1 LRRLR
6 ISLRRIRWRDRRFSF
21 SRTGPDE
28 RLAESIEEVGLLH
41 PPDLWE
47 EGRRF
52 VVIAGARRLKALRR
66 LGRRDTI
73 AHVFTNREITP
84 LEAWSMNFSETLSLR
99 SLNPAEACTVTR
111 QLTDLGVEEDKIIS
125 AYLPRLGLPPRQRT
139 LYDCLSVAAL
149 AEAVLD
155 ALAGGSVP
163 LTTAAFL
170 ATLETPDRRSA
181 FRFLSTRP
189 LTFSQ
194 QREWIRLLSDISL
207 RDGITVRALISS
219 SLRASSSHPGHRGPA
234 ALQILREKRYPTLTV
249 RRRAFRALV
258 KKLRLP
264 PKFQVETHPFFERGE
279 LNFRFSVTDRSSL
292 RRAVLRLEEIGR
304 HPSFRRLVN
313 PLEDEESS
321 K

>member
-1 LRRLR
+1 MRQLRV
-6 ISLRRIRWRDRRFSF
+6 SLRRIRWRDRRFSF
-21 SRTGPDE
+21 SRAGADD

-41 PPDLWE
+41 PPYLWE
-47 EGRRF
+47 ENRRF
-52 VVIAGARRLKALRR
+52 VIIGGARRLKALRR

-73 AHVFTNREITP
+73 AHVFTNSEITP
-84 LEAWSMNFSETLSLR
+84 FEAWSKNFSETLSLR

-125 AYLPRLGLPPRQRT
+125 EYLPRLGLPPRQRT
-139 LYDCLSVAAL
+139 LHDCLLVAAL
-149 AEAVLD
+149 GEVILD
-155 ALAGGSVP
+155 ALAGGSVS

-170 ATLETPDRRSA
+170 ATLETSDRRSA

-194 QREWIRLLSDISL
+194 QREWIRLLSDVSL

-219 SLRASSSHPGHRGPA
+219 SLRAAATHPGHRGPA
-234 ALQILREKRYPTLTV
+234 ALQVLREKRYPTLTV

-279 LNFRFSVTDRSSL
+279 LSFRFSVTDGSSL
-292 RRAVLRLEEIGR
+292 RKAVLRLETIGD
-304 HPSFRRLVN
+304 HPSFRRLLN

-321 K
+321 E